1 MNELIFRYENT
12 CCVTKFDIARDS
24 EIVNKTLDYMNS
36 AAKDEEY
43 DTSFSSINLPFDRK
57 NIIKIRKLARKYTKV
72 SYIIVVGIGGS
83 NLGTMA
89 VQEAILGKLYNQT
102 SENKVKILYAE
113 TTDPD
118 YLTDIK
124 TIIEREVKN
133 KKKVVINCISKS
145 GTTTETIANFSV
157 LIETIK
163 ENIKNY
169 KDYVVLTTD
178 KDSELWKLGE
188 KEGYELLEI
197 PSKVGGR
204 YSVFSSAGLFP
215 LAVIGIDID
224 QLLDGA
230 RKMRELCLSKDIF
243 TNPAALSALIIY
255 NNYKKQKTIH
265 NTFLFSNDLE
275 SIGKWYRQLTAE
287 SLGKEKDL
295 QGKSTTNGITPITSI
310 GTTDL
315 HSMVQLYLGGPNDK
329 ITTFLIV
336 NEFKNHIE
344 IKENEVNVLPK
355 LQNKDM
361 GFIMNA
367 IIQGVEKTYLNRQ
380 LPYIEIIIPKKIE
393 YCIGQLLQM
402 KMMEMMF
409 LGHLMNINP
418 FDQPNV
424 EEYKIETKKYL

>member
-12 CCVTKFDIARDS
+12 CGVTKFDMARDS
-24 EIVNKTLDYMNS
+24 EVVSKTIDYMIGAS
-36 AAKDEEY
+36 KDDDY
-43 DTSFSSINLPFDRK
+43 YSSFSSINLPFDRK
-57 NIIKIRKLARKYTKV
+57 NIIKIRKLARKYTKA
-72 SYIIVVGIGGS
+72 SYIIVIGIGGS
-83 NLGTMA
+83 NLGTLS
-89 VQEAILGKLYNQT
+89 VQEALLGKLYNQT
-102 SENKVKILYAE
+102 SEDKVKILYLE
-113 TTDPD
+113 TVDPD

-157 LIETIK
+157 LIDYLK

-169 KDYVVLTTD
+169 KDSIVITTD
-178 KDSELWKLGE
+178 KNSKLWELGE
-188 KEGYELLEI
+188 REGYELLEI
-197 PSKVGGR
+197 PAKVGGR
-204 YSVFSSAGLFP
+204 YSVFSSVGLFP

-230 RKMRELCLSKDIF
+230 RKMIETCLSKDIF

-265 NTFLFSNDLE
+265 NTFLFANDLE
-275 SIGKWYRQLTAE
+275 SIGRWYRQLTAE

-295 QGKSTTNGITPITSI
+295 QGKSISNGITPITSI

-315 HSMVQLYLGGPNDK
+315 HSMVQLYLGGLNDK
-329 ITTFLIV
+329 LTTFVIV
-336 NEFKNHIE
+336 NEFKNHVE
-344 IKENEVNVLPK
+344 IKENEVDVLPK
-355 LQNKDM
+355 LYNKEM
-361 GFIMNA
+361 AFIMNA

-380 LPYIEIIIPKKIE
+380 LPYMEIILPKKIE

-402 KMMEMMF
+402 KMMEIMF
-409 LGHLMNINP
+409 LGHLMNVNP

-424 EEYKIETKKYL
+424 EEYKTETKKYL

>member
-1 MNELIFRYENT
+1 M
-12 CCVTKFDIARDS
+12 
-24 EIVNKTLDYMNS
+24 
-36 AAKDEEY
+36 
-43 DTSFSSINLPFDRK
+43 
-57 NIIKIRKLARKYTKV
+57 
-72 SYIIVVGIGGS
+72 
-83 NLGTMA
+83 
-89 VQEAILGKLYNQT
+89 
-102 SENKVKILYAE
+102 
-113 TTDPD
+113 
-118 YLTDIK
+118 
-124 TIIEREVKN
+124 
-133 KKKVVINCISKS
+133 
-145 GTTTETIANFSV
+145 
-157 LIETIK
+157 IETIK

-178 KDSELWKLGE
+178 EDSELWKLGE

-197 PSKVGGR
+197 PEKVGGR

-295 QGKSTTNGITPITSI
+295 QGKSVTNGITPIISI

-329 ITTFLIV
+329 ITTFVIV

-344 IKENEVNVLPK
+344 IKDNEICILPNLK
-355 LQNKDM
+355 NKDM
-361 GFIMNA
+361 GSIMNA

-380 LPYIEIIIPKKIE
+380 LPYVEIILPKKIE